1 MYTYL
6 PLLSLYKIASLIGSP
21 KLLHNNTVADVPL
34 MATLSRFIVIAQLR
48 EKRDKLGAK
57 AIRIDSTADK
67 PCLFPVFI
75 IERT

>member
-1 MYTYL
+1 MIIMEQLKIQYI
-6 PLLSLYKIASLIGSP
+6 LSQDN
-21 KLLHNNTVADVPL
+21 H
-34 MATLSRFIVIAQLR
+34 FVIAQLR

-67 PCLFPVFI
+67 PCLFPVLI